1 MDMSNVCVFQVL
13 LKGSSHQEGG
23 VNVVVNGGKAVRDGG
38 PVGTAVVRKVVDDM
52 FKIEERPWQQVE
64 VGTQKQASCT
74 TWFSLFY

>member
-23 VNVVVNGGKAVRDGG
+23 VNVVVNGGKAVRDDE

-52 FKIEERPWQQVE
+52 FTNDEKPWQEVE
-64 VGTQKQASCT
+64 VGTQEQTSRT
-74 TWFSLFY
+74 T